1 MMNIFDEAYLI
12 PLLPFL
18 GFLINGLGR
27 KVIPKK
33 ITGIIGSGVIF
44 ISFCLSILVFI
55 NVSKEGFVPEY
66 INYFSFIDIEKLH
79 IPFEF
84 QIDQL
89 TSLFLLIITGVGF
102 LIHVYSTSYMKDEDN
117 SNYARYFSFL
127 NLFVFSMLLLVMGGN
142 YVIMFMGWEGV
153 GLCSYLLIG
162 FWFKNNSYN
171 NAAKKAFIM
180 NRIGDFGFI
189 LGIFWLI
196 NSFGTT
202 SYQNLFN
209 SQTGILS
216 VITAKGSVVLTGIS
230 LLLFVGAM
238 GKSAQ
243 IPLYTWLPDA
253 MAGPTPVSA
262 LIHAATMVTA
272 GIYMIARSNIIYSM
286 SPFTMMFVAIIG
298 LSTAVF
304 AAVIA
309 LKQNDIKKVLA
320 YSTVSQLGYMFL
332 GLGVGAYSAAVF
344 HVMTHAFF
352 KALLF
357 LGAGSVIHAMSGE
370 QDINKMGGLG
380 KKMKITYITFFIAC
394 LAIAGIPPFSGFFS
408 KDEILA
414 AAFSVNPLLYI
425 IGIAG
430 ALLTA
435 FYMFRLL
442 SLTFAGKFRGTEEQ
456 MHHLHESP
464 SAITFPFIC
473 LAILSAIGGLVGI
486 PEIFMKNG
494 NKLGDFLSP
503 VFADSNKIL
512 TANITS
518 SQTEIILIA
527 VSSLLIIIVCIWAWN
542 KYKNFDGSIKEGS
555 SFAKA
560 IQNKFYVDEFYDFII
575 VKPFKAF
582 SRFLSNVVEKSGI
595 DALVNGVGKGI
606 NYSGRQIR
614 LLQSGFVGSYILLM
628 VAGLLL
634 LLIIQL
640 FTK

>member
-1 MMNIFDEAYLI
+1 
-12 PLLPFL
+12 
-18 GFLINGLGR
+18 
-27 KVIPKK
+27 
-33 ITGIIGSGVIF
+33 
-44 ISFCLSILVFI
+44 
-55 NVSKEGFVPEY
+55 
-66 INYFSFIDIEKLH
+66 
-79 IPFEF
+79 
-84 QIDQL
+84 
-89 TSLFLLIITGVGF
+89 
-102 LIHVYSTSYMKDEDN
+102 
-117 SNYARYFSFL
+117 
-127 NLFVFSMLLLVMGGN
+127 
-142 YVIMFMGWEGV
+142 
-153 GLCSYLLIG
+153 
-162 FWFKNNSYN
+162 
-171 NAAKKAFIM
+171 
-180 NRIGDFGFI
+180 
-189 LGIFWLI
+189 
-196 NSFGTT
+196 
-202 SYQNLFN
+202 
-209 SQTGILS
+209 
-216 VITAKGSVVLTGIS
+216 
-230 LLLFVGAM
+230 M

-286 SPFTMMFVAIIG
+286 APFTMMFVAIIG

-357 LGAGSVIHAMSGE
+357 LGAGSVIHAMGGE

-380 KKMKITYITFFIAC
+380 KNMKVTYVTFFIAC

-414 AAFSVNPLLYI
+414 AAFSVSPVLYI
-425 IGIAG
+425 IGVGG

-442 SLTFAGKFRGTEEQ
+442 SLTFAGKFRGTDEQ
-456 MHHLHESP
+456 LHHLHESP
-464 SAITFPFIC
+464 SAMTFPLVC
-473 LAILSAIGGLVGI
+473 LAVLSAVGGLVGI
-486 PEIFMKNG
+486 PEIFMKDG
-494 NKLGDFLSP
+494 NKLGDFLAP
-503 VFADSNKIL
+503 VFTDSNKML
-512 TANITS
+512 VTNATS
-518 SQTEIILIA
+518 SQTEIVLIA

-542 KYKNFDGSIKEGS
+542 KYKKFDGVTKEATG
-555 SFAKA
+555 FAKA

-575 VKPFKAF
+575 VKPFNALSHGFF
-582 SRFLSNVVEKSGI
+582 SNIVEKSGI

-614 LLQSGFVGSYILLM
+614 LLQSGFRWKLYFTYGGRIIVVVNYSIVYKIKLM
-628 VAGLLL
+628 LGNYYTFPELLL
-634 LLIIQL
+634 WIPLLTGIIAFLYKRQQSCKNFCIVVFPGNTGCICNQL
-640 FTK
+640 VL